1 MGELLPADMCL
12 RTIMGK
18 VMQVEG
24 FTKCYGGCRAERGK
38 VVCSSW
44 TDEGKKGW
52 NNVLKGMS

>member
-1 MGELLPADMCL
+1 
-12 RTIMGK
+12 MGK